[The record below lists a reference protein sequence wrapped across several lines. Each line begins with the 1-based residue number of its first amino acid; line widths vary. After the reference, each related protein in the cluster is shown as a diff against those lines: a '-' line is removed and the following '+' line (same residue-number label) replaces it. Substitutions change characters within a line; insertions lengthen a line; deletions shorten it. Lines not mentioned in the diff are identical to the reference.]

1 MTDYKRGF
9 LEIVSEILTSLSNG
23 PLIKTHVT
31 FKCKL
36 DSRAVSKYLRTLQDY
51 ELIKKSENGTPVFII
66 TEKGK
71 EFLEQY
77 QSLMRLFEHSHVS
90 NEKSEAQKIQS
101 TRTK

>member
-9 LEIVSEILTSLSNG
+9 LEIVSEILSSLNNG

-36 DSRAVSKYLRTLQDY
+36 DSRAVSKYLKTLIDY
-51 ELIKKSENGTPVFII
+51 ELIKKSENGTAVFII
-66 TEKGK
+66 SEKGK

-77 QSLMRLFEHSHVS
+77 QSLMRLFEHAHVQS
-90 NEKSEAQKIQS
+90 NRNETQKIQS
-101 TRTK
+101 SRAK